1 MSQSCARLQTTAG
14 SDVSLTGGFL
24 PAKHFHIIVGQFL
37 NWPFFYPVRTKALM
51 RLTFLGAVICWLVL
65 VFSDVTI
72 LVSNINGLR
81 PDVPTW
87 LPAIM
92 LDLFVVCQF
101 YFYKFRIERDESL
114 NFTDLLWKVFA
125 TGLIAT
131 VVSLSIRLITNL
143 LGDTP
148 LPGNV
153 IFNDVVYQIN
163 YALFISFLIAGYTS
177 WKRLILY
184 QKSKWLLRMWAVFE
198 FAMLFILL
206 YDLLAITLSEPLF
219 IMMMI
224 LLGALAVML
233 SANMKWVAYLNFR
246 QKWTSLLLLL
256 LTFFYVG
263 YFYYTASRLSEGINE
278 QSPAFMGF
286 DEHIFNLCLFFFV
299 LIYSVFSFLVI
310 LFNLPTS
317 SVFEQKLEE
326 VVNFQRISQSIQTE
340 QNEESVYKILLES
353 SVSSVFADAAW
364 LEIKGTHDESRFYT
378 YQISDDEAKNITQ
391 HLKTSNVKG
400 ILDQGQDKTRNLSRH
415 LASLKGTRFRSL
427 LSFPLFVKGD
437 SIGTLA
443 LLKELPEGFNKEM
456 TRIVSAFA
464 NQAGISIENFRL
476 LEEAFQNERYK
487 EELKIAKTV
496 QKSLLPNRLEKDDC
510 FEVSA
515 FSQSADEVGGD
526 YYDTIRI
533 DDKQVALIIADVSGK
548 GTTAAFHMSQMKG
561 IFHSLAQQDLDP
573 KEFMVRANRALVY
586 CLERGSFISAIYF
599 VVNTETR
606 KVRYTRAG
614 HCPVLFYRAGEGK
627 AEYLKDRGTALGMIK
642 GKEYCNFV
650 ENSEVSYEA
659 GDVMLFYTDGITE
672 AKDQKGQE
680 YGNDRLMDSFMA
692 VVDKEPK
699 VIQDH
704 IISNLYEF
712 SGTHLINDDYTTMI
726 VKFR

>member
-1 MSQSCARLQTTAG
+1 LA
-14 SDVSLTGGFL
+14 
-24 PAKHFHIIVGQFL
+24 
-37 NWPFFYPVRTKALM
+37 FFVYTVRTKALM
-51 RLTFLGAVICWLVL
+51 RLTLLGSVICWLVL
-65 VFSDVTI
+65 AFSDATI
-72 LVSNINGLR
+72 LFSNIKGLK

-87 LPAIM
+87 LPGVM
-92 LDLFVVCQF
+92 LDLYVICQF

-125 TGLIAT
+125 TGLITT
-131 VVSLSIRLITNL
+131 VCSLGLRLITNTMGETSL
-143 LGDTP
+143 VA
-148 LPGNV
+148 NV
-153 IFNDVVYQIN
+153 LFSDVVYQIN
-163 YALFISFLIAGYTS
+163 FALFLSFLISAYTS

-184 QKSKWLLRMWAVFE
+184 QKSKWLIRMWAVFE
-198 FAMLFILL
+198 FAMLFVLL
-206 YDLLAITLSEPLF
+206 YDILQINIGEGLYVT
-219 IMMMI
+219 IMI
-224 LLGALAVML
+224 VLGLLAVML

-263 YFYYTASRLSEGINE
+263 YFYYTVSRLSTSINE
-278 QSPAFMGF
+278 QSATFMGF

-299 LIYSVFSFLVI
+299 IIYSVFSFLVI

-340 QNEESVYKILLES
+340 QSEVSVYKILLES

-364 LEIKGTHDESRFYT
+364 LEVKVSANESAYYT
-378 YQISDDEAKNITQ
+378 YQITEDEAKNIHQ
-391 HLKTSNVKG
+391 HLKTSNVRG
-400 ILDQGQDKTRNLSRH
+400 ILDQGQDRTRNLSKH
-415 LASLKGTRFRSL
+415 LASLRGTRFRSL
-427 LSFPLFVKGD
+427 LSFPIFVKSE

-487 EELKIAKTV
+487 EELKIARTV
-496 QKSLLPNRLEKDDC
+496 QKSLLPDRLEKDND
-510 FEVSA
+510 FDVSA

-533 DDKQVALIIADVSGK
+533 DDHQVALIIADVSGK

-573 KEFMVRANRALVY
+573 KEFMIRANRALVY

-599 VVNTETR
+599 VIDTR
-606 KVRYTRAG
+606 TKKVRYTRAG
-614 HCPVLFYRAGEGK
+614 HCPVLFYHAQGGS

-642 GKEYCNFV
+642 GKEYCNYV
-650 ENSEVSYEA
+650 DTNEVSYA
-659 GDVMLFYTDGITE
+659 SGDVMLFYTDGITE
-672 AKDQKGQE
+672 AKDQKGEE
-680 YGNDRLMDSFMA
+680 YGNERLQSTFLQVA
-692 VVDKEPK
+692 EREPK
-699 VIQDH
+699 LIQDH
-704 IISNLYEF
+704 IIGKLYEF

-726 VKFR
+726 VRFK